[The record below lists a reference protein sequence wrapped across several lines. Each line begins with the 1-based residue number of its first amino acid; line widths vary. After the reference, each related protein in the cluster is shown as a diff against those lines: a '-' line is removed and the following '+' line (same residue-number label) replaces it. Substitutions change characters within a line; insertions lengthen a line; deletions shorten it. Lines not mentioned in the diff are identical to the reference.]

1 MSYQEQKDGMRERK
15 KLLTETAP
23 GTPMGTLLRKFWHPV
38 AMSRQVA
45 KGTAMPLRILSEDL
59 TLYRGD
65 SGEPHL
71 VGGRCGHR
79 LTLLHTGWV
88 EGERIRCV
96 YHGWKYDGTGQCVER
111 PAEKDAGLPDVRI
124 AGYPVREY
132 GGLIFAYMG
141 QGPTPEFDLPRKDV
155 FERKGTPVYAR
166 AERWPCH
173 WFQQVENSLDAT
185 HVSFVHQ
192 LGVAGPF
199 GEAVTTAIPE
209 LSYEETDAG
218 IRQTATRAKNN
229 VRKSDWTFPNNN
241 HIIVPGLAKDDPWI
255 DIGIWMVPHDEHST
269 TRFIIYSTPHSGA
282 DAERFVK
289 YFDGIADYNPAHH
302 HDELFYE
309 KKFPR
314 DPVVQ
319 LVSAQDY
326 VATMGQGQ
334 VADTINE
341 TLGRSDLGVM
351 TLRRIFWRELE
362 AIRSGGATKQWRRL
376 PTPTELTKQPG
387 TVEPVQ

>member
-1 MSYQEQKDGMRERK
+1 MAYQDQKDSMRERK
-15 KLLTETAP
+15 LLLTEVAP
-23 GTPMGTLLRKFWHPV
+23 GTPMGILLRKFWHPV
-38 AMSRQVA
+38 ALSRAVVPGA
-45 KGTAMPLRILSEDL
+45 AIPLRILGEDL
-59 TLYRGD
+59 TLYRGA
-65 SGEPHL
+65 SGTAHL
-71 VGGRCGHR
+71 VGGRCAHR

-88 EGERIRCV
+88 QGERIRCA
-96 YHGWKYDGTGQCVER
+96 YHGWTYDGGGQCVER
-111 PAEKDAGLPDVRI
+111 PAEKDSGLPDVRV
-124 AGYPVREY
+124 AGYPVHEY
-132 GGLIFAYMG
+132 CGLVFAYMG
-141 QGPTPEFDLPRKDV
+141 DGPAPEFDLPRKEV
-155 FERKGTPVYAR
+155 FETPGAPIYAR
-166 AERWPCH
+166 AEKWPCH

-192 LGVAGPF
+192 LGVPGNF
-199 GEAVTTAIPE
+199 GAAVTAAIPT
-209 LSYEETDAG
+209 LSYEETEAG

-269 TRFIIYSTPHSGA
+269 TRFIIYTTQQFGA
-282 DAERFVK
+282 DAERFVR
-289 YFDGIADYNPAHH
+289 YFDGIADYNPADH
-302 HDELFYE
+302 HDELFRQ
-309 KKFPR
+309 KKFPQ

-326 VATMGQGQ
+326 VATVGQGT

-351 TLRRIFWRELE
+351 TLRRMFWRELD

-376 PTPTELTKQPG
+376 PAPAELTKQPG
-387 TVEPVQ
+387 AVEPVQ

>member
-1 MSYQEQKDGMRERK
+1 MALPEKNDGMLERK
-15 KLLTETAP
+15 KMLTETAP
-23 GTPMGTLLRKFWHPV
+23 GTPMGILLRKFWQPV
-38 AMSRQVA
+38 ALSRQVA
-45 KGTAMPLRILSEDL
+45 RGAAMPLRILSEDL
-59 TLYRGD
+59 TLYRGE

-71 VGGRCGHR
+71 IGGRCAHR

-88 EGERIRCV
+88 EGERMRCA

-111 PAEKDAGLPDVRI
+111 PAEKDAGLPDVRV
-124 AGYPVREY
+124 AGYPVHEY
-132 GGLIFAYMG
+132 CGLIFAYMG
-141 QGPTPEFDLPRKDV
+141 EGQAPAFDLPRKDV
-155 FERKGTPVYAR
+155 FEVKGAPVHAR
-166 AERWPCH
+166 AETWPCH

-192 LGVAGPF
+192 LGMPGPF
-199 GEAVTTAIPE
+199 GAAVTTAIPE

-218 IRQTATRAKNN
+218 IRQIATRAENN

-241 HIIVPGLAKDDPWI
+241 HIIVPGLRKDDPWI

-269 TRFIIYSTPHSGA
+269 TRFIIYTTPQTGA
-282 DAERFVK
+282 DAERFMK
-289 YFDGIADYNPAHH
+289 FFDGITDYNPADH
-302 HDELFYE
+302 HDELFLE
-309 KKFPR
+309 KKFPQ

-326 VATMGQGQ
+326 VATVGQGR
-334 VADTINE
+334 VADTIHE

-376 PTPTELTKQPG
+376 SKPTELTRQPG
-387 TVEPVQ
+387 AFEAVQ